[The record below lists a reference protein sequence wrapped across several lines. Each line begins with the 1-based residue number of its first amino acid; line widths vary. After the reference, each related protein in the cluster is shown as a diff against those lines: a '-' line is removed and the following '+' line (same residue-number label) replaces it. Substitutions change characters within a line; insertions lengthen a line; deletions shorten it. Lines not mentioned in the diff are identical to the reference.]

1 MGASASGTVLVI
13 AELDQRGADFE
24 QYADLIEARGLT
36 PLVMDM
42 SMELEP
48 PFEGDITCE
57 AVAEAAGY
65 TIEEIRELYNGDGR
79 EEATNAMI
87 EGAKQLARERYEAGE
102 INGVFGAG
110 GATSTLMASSVMKE
124 LPYGVPKVV
133 ASSVASHPRY
143 APDYVDTS
151 DITMHHTVL
160 DISGEYNPLLE
171 RELRH
176 AVDAVCA
183 MVEDTGGSEVVFEN
197 PVIGV
202 TAYGFA
208 ERCSEVVIERLRE
221 AGFDPIPA
229 HAQGRGDRALD
240 DLIRDGK
247 VAGTVDIVTR
257 GIIEHLLDG
266 NCDPGPDRILAAS
279 EMGIPQVITPSGNE
293 MVSYAKRSDLEERF
307 GGREME
313 RLDETKIEVRTS
325 VEECRE
331 AGEEMAR
338 RVNASTGPV
347 RILVPT
353 QGWSAIHREGET
365 LWDSDADRALVDAL
379 RANLDDESVLVEVDD
394 HLYTESFGNLLAD
407 TFLELWEDHE
417 TAEQPA

>member
-1 MGASASGTVLVI
+1 MGASSPGTVLVV
-13 AELDQRGADFE
+13 AELDQRGADFQ
-24 QYADLIEARGLT
+24 QYADLIEERGLE
-36 PLVMDM
+36 PLVMDV

-48 PFEGDITCE
+48 PFEGDITCDE
-57 AVAEAAGY
+57 VAEAAGY
-65 TIEEIRELYNGDGR
+65 TIEEVRELYNGDGR
-79 EEATNAMI
+79 EEATDAII
-87 EGAKQLARERYEAGE
+87 EGAKQLARERYDAGDV
-102 INGVFGAG
+102 NGVFGAG
-110 GATSTLMASSVMKE
+110 GATSTLISSSVMKE
-124 LPYGVPKVV
+124 LPYGVPKVI

-160 DISGEYNPLLE
+160 DVSGDYNPLLE

-183 MVEDTGGSEVVFEN
+183 MVEDTRGTEVTFDN
-197 PVIGV
+197 PVVGV

-208 ERCSEVVIERLRE
+208 ERCSETVIERLKAE
-221 AGFDPIPA
+221 GFDPIPC
-229 HAQGRGDRALD
+229 HAQGRGDRAMD

-247 VAGTVDIVTR
+247 MAGVVDIVTR
-257 GIIEHLLDG
+257 GVVEHLLDG

-279 EMGIPQVITPSGNE
+279 ETGIPQVITPSGNE
-293 MVSYAKRSDLEERF
+293 MLSYAKRSDLEERF
-307 GGREME
+307 GGREMA

-331 AGEEMAR
+331 VGREMAE
-338 RVNASTGPV
+338 RVNASDGPV

-365 LWDSDADRALVDAL
+365 LWDPEADQALVDAL
-379 RANLDDESVLVEVDD
+379 REHLDDESVLVEVDD
-394 HLYTESFGNLLAD
+394 HLYTESFGDLLAE
-407 TFLELWEDHE
+407 TFLDLWAEHE
-417 TAEQPA
+417 AAQPA

>member
-1 MGASASGTVLVI
+1 MAASETVLVV
-13 AELDQRGADFE
+13 AELDQRGADFG
-24 QYADLIEARGLT
+24 QYPDLIEERGLGAM
-36 PLVMDM
+36 VMDV

-48 PFEGDITCE
+48 PFEGDVTCDE
-57 AVAEAAGY
+57 VAEAGGY
-65 TIEEIRELYNGDGR
+65 DIEQIRELYNGDGR
-79 EEATNAMI
+79 EEATDAMI
-87 EGAKQLARERYEAGE
+87 DGAKSLARDLYEDGR

-110 GATSTLMASSVMKE
+110 GATSTLMATNVMKE
-124 LPYGVPKVV
+124 LPYGVPKVM

-160 DISGEYNPLLE
+160 DVSGDYNPLLE

-176 AVDAVCA
+176 AVDAVCG
-183 MVEDTGGSEVVFEN
+183 MVQDTSGTEVTFEN

-208 ERCSEVVIERLRE
+208 ERCSETVIERLKAE
-221 AGFDPIPA
+221 GFDPIPA

-240 DLIRDGK
+240 DLIHDGK
-247 VAGTVDIVTR
+247 VMGVVDVVTR
-257 GIIEHLLDG
+257 GVGENLLDG

-279 EMGIPQVITPSGNE
+279 EAGIPQVLTPSGNE

-307 GGREME
+307 GERPKE

-325 VEECRE
+325 TEECRE
-331 AGEEMAR
+331 IGATIAE
-338 RVNASTGPV
+338 RVNASDAPV

-353 QGWSAIHREGET
+353 QGWSSIHEPGKT
-365 LWDSDADRALVDAL
+365 LWKPEADGALVDAL
-379 RANLDDESVLVEVDD
+379 RGNLDDPDVLDEVDM
-394 HLYTESFGNLLAD
+394 HLYSEEFGDRLAEE
-407 TFLELWEDHE
+407 FLDLWDEAH
-417 TAEQPA
+417 